1 MAAAKSRQAPPAGTH
16 RRGAELGRQGQNG
29 GSMNRGFL
37 MGAALAAGAVL
48 LVPGVAVALGRAG
61 RPVVR
66 AAMKTGAVA
75 FTEFRRAGAEVY
87 EHMEDIAAE
96 LRAEMAEAE
105 RAAEAADAGAAEA
118 EAAGATP
125 EARG

>member
-1 MAAAKSRQAPPAGTH
+1 
-16 RRGAELGRQGQNG
+16 
-29 GSMNRGFL
+29 MNRGFL

-61 RPVVR
+61 RPMVR

-105 RAAEAADAGAAEA
+105 QAADEAATAAAG
-118 EAAGATP
+118 EAAP
-125 EARG
+125 ETRG

>member
-1 MAAAKSRQAPPAGTH
+1 
-16 RRGAELGRQGQNG
+16 
-29 GSMNRGFL
+29 MNRGFL

-61 RPVVR
+61 RPMVR

-96 LRAEMAEAE
+96 LRAEMAGAE
-105 RAAEAADAGAAEA
+105 EAAEAAATA
-118 EAAGATP
+118 AAGETAP
-125 EARG
+125 ETRG

>member
-1 MAAAKSRQAPPAGTH
+1 
-16 RRGAELGRQGQNG
+16 
-29 GSMNRGFL
+29 MNRGFL

-61 RPVVR
+61 RPVLR
-66 AAMKTGAVA
+66 AAMKTGTVA
-75 FTEFRRAGAEVY
+75 YAEFRRAGAEVY

-105 RAAEAADAGAAEA
+105 RAAEAADAGDAAA
-118 EAAGATP
+118 PVP

>member
-1 MAAAKSRQAPPAGTH
+1 
-16 RRGAELGRQGQNG
+16 
-29 GSMNRGFL
+29 MNRGFL

-61 RPVVR
+61 RPMVR

-105 RAAEAADAGAAEA
+105 EAADAAATA
-118 EAAGATP
+118 AAGEAAQ
-125 EARG
+125 ESRG

>member
-1 MAAAKSRQAPPAGTH
+1 
-16 RRGAELGRQGQNG
+16 
-29 GSMNRGFL
+29 MNRGFL

-61 RPVVR
+61 RPVLR

-75 FTEFRRAGAEVY
+75 YTEFRRAGAEVY

-105 RAAEAADAGAAEA
+105 RAAEASDAAQAADAA
-118 EAAGATP
+118 P
-125 EARG
+125 DRKSVV

>member
-1 MAAAKSRQAPPAGTH
+1 
-16 RRGAELGRQGQNG
+16 
-29 GSMNRGFL
+29 MNRGFL

-61 RPVVR
+61 RPVLR

-75 FTEFRRAGAEVY
+75 YTEFRRAGAEVY

-105 RAAEAADAGAAEA
+105 AAAEKADAAAAEPA
-118 EAAGATP
+118 P
-125 EARG
+125 EPRG

>member
-1 MAAAKSRQAPPAGTH
+1 
-16 RRGAELGRQGQNG
+16 
-29 GSMNRGFL
+29 MNRGFL

-61 RPVVR
+61 RPMVR

-105 RAAEAADAGAAEA
+105 QAADEAATAASG
-118 EAAGATP
+118 EAAP
-125 EARG
+125 ETRG

>member
-1 MAAAKSRQAPPAGTH
+1 
-16 RRGAELGRQGQNG
+16 
-29 GSMNRGFL
+29 MNRGFL

-61 RPVVR
+61 RPIVR

-105 RAAEAADAGAAEA
+105 QAADAAATAAETA
-118 EAAGATP
+118 P
-125 EARG
+125 ETRG